1 MIPLPKCRMIR
12 HNSRCVA
19 FNRFPLATAEM
30 VTVKL
35 RTFGF
40 LAVVLVG
47 LLFSSCAAAPR
58 RVAISGPA
66 AAGAAELKITQNI
79 IPPREMRTSLAPA
92 DASDIYHY
100 SFDRQYV
107 S

>member
-1 MIPLPKCRMIR
+1 MRYHKAVSPLAVP
-12 HNSRCVA
+12 A
-19 FNRFPLATAEM
+19 FNRFPLETSGM
-30 VTVKL
+30 VAVKL

-47 LLFSSCAAAPR
+47 LLFSSCAAPPR
-58 RVAISGPA
+58 RTAISGA
-66 AAGAAELKITQNI
+66 ASVGVAELKITQRHH
-79 IPPREMRTSLAPA
+79 PPREVRTSLASA

>member
-1 MIPLPKCRMIR
+1 MIR
-12 HNSRCVA
+12 HDSRRAA
-19 FNRFPLATAEM
+19 FNRFPLATAGM

-58 RVAISGPA
+58 RVPLPCSRIENH
-66 AAGAAELKITQNI
+66 AEHH
-79 IPPREMRTSLAPA
+79 PPREMRTSLASA